1 MSGELVLSCCP
12 GAGLLDSAFRD
23 AGFTVVSGPDA
34 LFGGDIRREHYPPN
48 VFVGVIGGP
57 PCQTFSTASTLHGTR
72 AVDLIPDFVRVV
84 NECRPSFVV
93 MENVPPARKVAR
105 VPSEWFCTIL
115 RDWDCGGE
123 THRRRAFW
131 TWPFMVPLPPRRQ
144 GTPTHSVM
152 ASTAKRGRS
161 DNPFLA
167 AKGYLAGDLPIAEY
181 ARLQGVPNIGAALE
195 ASGAGRQFAV
205 KVLGNGVPYA
215 LGSHVAN
222 AARVWLDGARLEATA

>member
-1 MSGELVLSCCP
+1 MTGELVLSCCP

-34 LFGGDIRREHYPPN
+34 LFGGDIRREHYPSG
-48 VFVGVIGGP
+48 VFAGVIGGP
-57 PCQTFSTASTLHGTR
+57 PCQTYSTASTLHGTK
-72 AVDLIPDFVRVV
+72 ALDLIPEFVRVV
-84 NECRPSFVV
+84 MECRPSFVV
-93 MENVPPARKVAR
+93 MENVPPARKAAR
-105 VPSEWFCTIL
+105 VPDEWFCTIL
-115 RDWDCGGE
+115 RDWDCGGM

-131 TWPFMVPLPPRRQ
+131 TWPFMVPATGRRA
-144 GTPTHSVM
+144 GVPAHSVM

-181 ARLQGVPNIGAALE
+181 ARLQGVPEIGAALE
-195 ASGAGRQFAV
+195 AAGAGRAFAV

-215 LGSHVAN
+215 LGSHVAR
-222 AARVWLDGARLEATA
+222 AARAWLDGENRRAVS